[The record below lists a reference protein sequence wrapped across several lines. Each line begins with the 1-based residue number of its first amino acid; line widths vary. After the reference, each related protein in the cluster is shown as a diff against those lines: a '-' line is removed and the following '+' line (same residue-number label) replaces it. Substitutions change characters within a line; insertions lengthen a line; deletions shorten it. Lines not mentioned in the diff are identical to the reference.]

1 MTKPSIHEIH
11 KEYYIY
17 SDLISVILVHQYNTT
32 LSQWKFSGYR
42 CKICGAHLR
51 SIKGVDKHPSICKT
65 INTTKKR
72 KDKEV
77 PIQVVTKNGE
87 RYYRWGDS
95 GKLYKDRSDAEK
107 QAHAAYASG
116 YRESNTSRDNNAERA
131 GRQVTRDMEY
141 DDTHK
146 PRYETNESSQ
156 ERDMKAERAGRRIT
170 QNIEYDERMRKRK

>member
-1 MTKPSIHEIH
+1 MTTIHEIH
-11 KEYYIY
+11 K
-17 SDLISVILVHQYNTT
+17 QYNIVDLEIKILLIQQYMPLTK
-32 LSQWKFSGYR
+32 QWKFHGYR
-42 CKICGAHLR
+42 CQSCDVSLKGINN
-51 SIKGVDKHPSICKT
+51 IKKHVSTCKT
-65 INTTKKR
+65 INTTTKR
-72 KDKEV
+72 KDPHV

-107 QAHAAYASG
+107 QAHAIYASG
-116 YRESNTSRDNNAERA
+116 YREPNTNRDNNAERA

-156 ERDMKAERAGRRIT
+156 ERDMKAERAGRRVT